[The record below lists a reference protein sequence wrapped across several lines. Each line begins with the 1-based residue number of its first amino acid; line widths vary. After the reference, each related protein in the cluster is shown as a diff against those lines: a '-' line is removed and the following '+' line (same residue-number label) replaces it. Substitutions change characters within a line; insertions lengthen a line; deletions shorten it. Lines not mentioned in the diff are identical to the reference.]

1 MKDFV
6 FASYRPMREAE
17 TEAHIFVN
25 DEAMVFV
32 ELDVVDDG
40 AELELLATHQ
50 KLMKN
55 PDAVDVVVFHYGSLK
70 TLFDKLAE
78 VGSMNAAAH
87 LDFKSATQADNQSM
101 TDDELRLANV
111 YDVAVG
117 LIIDIEEGKNFS
129 MSEIKAQM
137 IEVLEIL
144 QEEL

>member
-32 ELDVVDDG
+32 ELDVVDG
-40 AELELLATHQ
+40 AEMELLATHE

-55 PDAVDVVVFHYGSLK
+55 PDAMDVVVFHYGSLK

-78 VGSMNAAAH
+78 VGSMSEII
-87 LDFKSATQADNQSM
+87 DFKSATQADSQSM
-101 TDDELRLANV
+101 TDDELRLANI
-111 YDVAVG
+111 YDLAVG
-117 LIIDIEEGKNFS
+117 LIIDIERGKNFS
-129 MSEIKAQM
+129 MSEVKAQM

>member
-6 FASYRPMREAE
+6 LASYRPMKDAE
-17 TEAHIFVN
+17 TEAHLFVN
-25 DEAMVFV
+25 DESMVFV
-32 ELDVVDDG
+32 ELDAVDG
-40 AELELLATHQ
+40 AELEILATHE

-55 PDAVDVVVFHYGSLK
+55 PDAVDVVIFHYGSLK

-78 VGSMNAAAH
+78 VGSMNDI
-87 LDFKSATQADNQSM
+87 DFKSETQADNQSM
-101 TDDELRLANV
+101 TDDEIRLANV

>member
-6 FASYRPMREAE
+6 LASYRPMREAE

-25 DEAMVFV
+25 DEARVFV
-32 ELDVVDDG
+32 ELDVVDG

-55 PDAVDVVVFHYGSLK
+55 PEAVDVMVFHYGSLK

-78 VGSMNAAAH
+78 VGSMSDI
-87 LDFKSATQADNQSM
+87 DFRSATQADNQSM

>member
-32 ELDVVDDG
+32 ELDVVDG

-55 PDAVDVVVFHYGSLK
+55 PDVVDVMVFHYGSLK

-78 VGSMNAAAH
+78 VGSMSDI
-87 LDFKSATQADNQSM
+87 DFRSATQADSQSM
-101 TDDELRLANV
+101 TDDEIRLANV

-129 MSEIKAQM
+129 MAEIKEQM
-137 IEVLEIL
+137 IEVLEII